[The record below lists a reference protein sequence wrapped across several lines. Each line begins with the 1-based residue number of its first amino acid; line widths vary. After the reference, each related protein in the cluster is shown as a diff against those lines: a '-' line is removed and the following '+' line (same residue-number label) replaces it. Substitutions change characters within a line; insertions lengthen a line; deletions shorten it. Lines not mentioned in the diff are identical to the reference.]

1 MANTVMVQIPVSPEA
16 AAALAD
22 ADRRAKVGKLV
33 SVMVRPSSPDE
44 DPLAAVIAERK
55 SDARAGKL
63 TDREIDA
70 ELAAE
75 NAKRRL

>member
-1 MANTVMVQIPVSPEA
+1 MANTVMVKIPVSPEA

-44 DPLAAVIAERK
+44 DPLAAVIAELK
-55 SDARAGKL
+55 SEARAGKL
-63 TDREIDA
+63 TDREIAA

>member
-1 MANTVMVQIPVSPEA
+1 MADTVMVQIPVSPEA
-16 AAALAD
+16 AAALVD
-22 ADRRAKVGKLV
+22 AERRAKIGKLV

-44 DPLAAVIAERK
+44 DPLAAVIAELKRE
-55 SDARAGKL
+55 ARAGKL

>member
-1 MANTVMVQIPVSPEA
+1 MANRVMVQIPVSPEA

-33 SVMVRPSSPDE
+33 SVMVQPSSPDE

-75 NAKRRL
+75 NSKRRL

>member
-44 DPLAAVIAERK
+44 DPLAAVIAELK
-55 SDARAGKL
+55 SEARAGKL
-63 TDREIDA
+63 TDREIAA

>member
-44 DPLAAVIAERK
+44 DPLAAVIAELK
-55 SDARAGKL
+55 SEARAGKL

>member
-1 MANTVMVQIPVSPEA
+1 MANRVMVQIPVSPEA

-33 SVMVRPSSPDE
+33 SVMVHPSSPDE